1 MANLSSIREK
11 LHNAESS
18 VEEQKVVTEFSSLAE
33 LEGIGFKDEY
43 QARIQESVD
52 NVIKNSKNLICALE
66 GIGAMY
72 CIPAGHIM
80 RNDDI
85 NTIKISGDNIIAPGN
100 VNAINNK
107 HAVVRAIAALLD
119 KKSAGIDD
127 KLNAHHKHHCH
138 ELMKMEPQFTPDPG
152 KGTVVGRY
160 LDDEDNEILV
170 YNTGMVDCKTCP
182 SSMKKIDELRKQG
195 LIPDYNIALVQGC
208 GDNSPIANYFA
219 DMDDITQGVD
229 MQTSTTANTTTGE
242 DTVTGME
249 MTDISGE
256 IGEDETLVEA
266 YSVFGD
272 TRTLGYD
279 LMTLQGFDFVKPTI
293 VTESDTS
300 AADDNKEPE
309 EPQKPSEPNEPKKPD
324 EPQKPAEPE
333 EYSTDRSTGNDRT
346 VRGRNKNRRV
356 DPTTLKFMR
365 FDNKH
370 IINAV
375 RYINDWVEDNCGGSN
390 NLGTVKF
397 DKLYKS
403 REFKDAIDELCE
415 QFDASIVVH
424 YRNYEG
430 AFNVYT
436 SMTEERFY
444 KLKNVEIS
452 KSKGFQFNN
461 NKIDIHIEGANTIRD
476 FSADKVELVGQT
488 IISVLLH
495 EIFHNAMW
503 VWKSQEVE
511 FNTTMTLS
519 LQLAMAQKDAKK
531 RRKIIENFVN
541 YIDNFYGCK
550 LNAIKRKVI
559 VKRLTVVTGLGNQ
572 KGGLEAFKNKFKKA
586 VAKEQQADG
595 NTKIDNDIK
604 ELVNMYE
611 NYMQREEKRLSKKN
625 ILIKTI
631 IGAVMFAF
639 GLSINLKEDVNQDS
653 IMGRFGAL
661 SLVAGGLV
669 GLSGLGAAFEAWIMG
684 ILRNAYENE
693 KDLEEMWCD
702 MFAAM
707 YKLPVTFKVMTR
719 NKSYTPDKISKE
731 VMEDFNRVNIQL
743 HKFIMDCH
751 PSDSERNYQAV
762 GIANNLLK
770 EKKMLDPEVVK
781 YLEWLVEA
789 YKKTGDQHEIRD
801 IYNKSVFNP
810 SEADDLDKHLEHLAK
825 MTGAPVVEFTAY
837 DVLDWGSYIE
847 A

>member
-770 EKKMLDPEVVK
+770 EKKMLDPAVVK

>member
-11 LHNAESS
+11 FHGETY
-18 VEEQKVVTEFSSLAE
+18 ETQKVVTEYSSLKE
-33 LEGIGFKDEY
+33 LEGIAFKDEY

-72 CIPAGHIM
+72 CIPAGHIL

-85 NTIKISGDNIIAPGN
+85 NNIKISGDNIIAPGN
-100 VNAINNK
+100 IGAVGNKQAII
-107 HAVVRAIAALLD
+107 RAIAAALD
-119 KKSAGIDD
+119 KKSECIDD
-127 KLNAHHKHHCH
+127 KLNAHHHHHCH
-138 ELMKMEPQFTPDPG
+138 ELMKQEPQFTPDPA

-182 SSMKKIDELRKQG
+182 TSMRKIDELRKQG
-195 LIPDYNIALVQGC
+195 LIPDYNINLVQGC
-208 GDNSPIANYFA
+208 GERECNNGYFA

-229 MQTSTTANTTTGE
+229 MDTNTNVAE
-242 DTVTGME
+242 MEVTDLAAE
-249 MTDISGE
+249 LDV
-256 IGEDETLVEA
+256 DETIFEA
-266 YSVFGD
+266 YSIFGD

-279 LMTLQGFDFVKPTI
+279 LLSLQGFNFVKPTTI
-293 VTESDTS
+293 LESKTPKS
-300 AADDNKEPE
+300 LDDNTDSPE
-309 EPQKPSEPNEPKKPD
+309 SPESPKSPESPESPASPDSTKPE
-324 EPQKPAEPE
+324 EPE
-333 EYSTDRSTGNDRT
+333 EYSTDRSTDNGRT
-346 VRGRNKNRRV
+346 IRGRNKNRKV
-356 DPTTLKFMR
+356 DPSSLKYMR

-424 YRNYEG
+424 YRDYSG

-476 FSADKVELVGQT
+476 FSADRVELVGQT
-488 IISVLLH
+488 IISILLH

-519 LQLAMAQKDAKK
+519 LQLAMAQKNPKK
-531 RRKIIENFVN
+531 RRKIIENFVG
-541 YIDNFYGCK
+541 YIDSFYGCK
-550 LNAIKRKVI
+550 LTPIKRKVI

-595 NTKIDNDIK
+595 NAKIDNDIK
-604 ELVNMYE
+604 ELITMYE
-611 NYMQREEKRLSKKN
+611 NYMRSEEKRLSKKN

-631 IGAVMFAF
+631 VGAVLFAF
-639 GLSINLKEDVNQDS
+639 GFSIS
-653 IMGRFGAL
+653 IKDDINEKSAMGIFGSI
-661 SLVAGGLV
+661 SLMVGGLV
-669 GLSGLGAAFEAWIMG
+669 GLSGLCTAFEAWIMG

-693 KDLEEMWCD
+693 RDLEEMWCD

-719 NKSYTPDKISKE
+719 RKSYTPDKVSKE
-731 VMEDFNRVNIQL
+731 VMEEFNRVNIQL

-762 GIANNLLK
+762 SIANNLLK
-770 EKKMLDPEVVK
+770 ERKMLDPEVVK
-781 YLEWLVEA
+781 YLEWLVET

>member
-11 LHNAESS
+11 LHGAEIESQ
-18 VEEQKVVTEFSSLAE
+18 EVVTEFSSLE
-33 LEGIGFKDEY
+33 DIYGVGFKNEY

-119 KKSAGIDD
+119 KKSMGIDD

-170 YNTGMVDCKTCP
+170 YNTGMVDCKSCP

-208 GDNSPIANYFA
+208 GDKSPIANYFA

-229 MQTSTTANTTTGE
+229 MQSSTTANTTTGE
-242 DTVTGME
+242 DAVTGMDA
-249 MTDISGE
+249 TDIASDIE
-256 IGEDETLVEA
+256 ECDTLVEA

-279 LMTLQGFDFVKPTI
+279 LMTLQGFDFVKPTTI
-293 VTESDTS
+293 LESKTPKS
-300 AADDNKEPE
+300 LDDNTDSPE
-309 EPQKPSEPNEPKKPD
+309 SPESPEAPESPASPESPKPE
-324 EPQKPAEPE
+324 EPE
-333 EYSTDRSTGNDRT
+333 EYSTDRPTDNGRT
-346 VRGRNKNRRV
+346 IRGRNKNRKV
-356 DPTTLKFMR
+356 DPSSLKYMR

-424 YRNYEG
+424 YRDYQG

-476 FSADKVELVGQT
+476 FSADRVELVGQT
-488 IISVLLH
+488 IISILLH

-519 LQLAMAQKDAKK
+519 LQLAMAQKNPKK
-531 RRKIIENFVN
+531 RRKIIENFVG
-541 YIDNFYGCK
+541 YIDSFYGCK
-550 LNAIKRKVI
+550 LTPIKRKVI
-559 VKRLTVVTGLGNQ
+559 VKRLTLVTGLGNQ

-586 VAKEQQADG
+586 AAKEQQADG
-595 NTKIDNDIK
+595 NAKIDNDIK
-604 ELVNMYE
+604 ELIAMYE
-611 NYMQREEKRLSKKN
+611 NHMRSEEKRLSKKS
-625 ILIKTI
+625 ILTKTI
-631 IGAVMFAF
+631 VGAVLFAF
-639 GLSINLKEDVNQDS
+639 GLSINLREDVNEKS
-653 IMGRFGAL
+653 VMGTFGAL
-661 SLVAGGLV
+661 SLMVGGLV
-669 GLSGLGAAFEAWIMG
+669 GLSGLCTAFEAWIMG

-693 KDLEEMWCD
+693 QDLEEMWCD

-719 NKSYTPDKISKE
+719 RKSYTPDKVSKE

-762 GIANNLLK
+762 SIANNLLK
-770 EKKMLDPEVVK
+770 DRKMLDPEVVK

-825 MTGAPVVEFTAY
+825 MTGAPVTEFTAY
-837 DVLDWGSYIE
+837 DVCDWNIISE
-847 A
+847 